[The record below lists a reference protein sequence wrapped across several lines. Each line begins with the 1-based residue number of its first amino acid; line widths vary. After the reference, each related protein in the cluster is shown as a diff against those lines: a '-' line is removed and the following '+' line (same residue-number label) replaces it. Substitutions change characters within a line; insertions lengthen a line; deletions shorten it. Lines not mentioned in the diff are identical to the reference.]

1 MHNQYR
7 YSFSLNQSNSQENVK
22 KSFIIG
28 FNFAEGRMLKE
39 YALTVLKNYFTDSIE
54 SNQYNNSSQGTAQ
67 TEEKVENT
75 APVQDNTTEEDD
87 GIPW

>member
-1 MHNQYR
+1 
-7 YSFSLNQSNSQENVK
+7 
-22 KSFIIG
+22 
-28 FNFAEGRMLKE
+28 MLKE

-54 SNQYNNSSQGTAQ
+54 SNQFDNSKQYNSGK

-75 APVQDNTTEEDD
+75 PPAQDNTPEDD

>member
-1 MHNQYR
+1 
-7 YSFSLNQSNSQENVK
+7 
-22 KSFIIG
+22 
-28 FNFAEGRMLKE
+28 MLKE

>member
-1 MHNQYR
+1 MSQN
-7 YSFSLNQSNSQENVK
+7 NSQENVK

-54 SNQYNNSSQGTAQ
+54 SYQLNNNYNRNNEK

-75 APVQDNTTEEDD
+75 SQPKDNTQEDD
-87 GIPW
+87 SIPW

>member
-1 MHNQYR
+1 
-7 YSFSLNQSNSQENVK
+7 
-22 KSFIIG
+22 
-28 FNFAEGRMLKE
+28 MLKE

-54 SNQYNNSSQGTAQ
+54 SNQFSNGNQQTAAK

-75 APVQDNTTEEDD
+75 PSSQDNTPEDD

>member
-1 MHNQYR
+1 MGSEMCIR
-7 YSFSLNQSNSQENVK
+7 DR
-22 KSFIIG
+22 SFIIG

-54 SNQYNNSSQGTAQ
+54 SNQFSNGNQQTATK

-75 APVQDNTTEEDD
+75 PSSQDNTPEDD